1 MGMKVA
7 KFGGSSLADA
17 AQFKK
22 VREILFSDADRRI
35 VVPSAPGKRGATD
48 IKVTDLFYQC
58 NRLAASGSDFA
69 SAFDTI
75 RARYH
80 GIAQELGLTV
90 DLDGYLDEVSRNIQ
104 LGAGAD
110 YAASRGE
117 YLNGILVADYLGWD
131 FVDPQQGIFFD
142 EEGRLDSD
150 KTQEKLSALLA
161 ALPNVKRK
169 RRTSPMHMRTKKWA
183 KPELA
188 VCPYFTDEAETK
200 RGHWREQFEQDGP
213 LYLELGCG
221 KGVSTAAMVKDNPQI
236 NYVVMDITCN
246 VLGDTRRNI
255 EKAFDGEP
263 VKNVMIARYD
273 ISYIEKVFAPE
284 DRVERI
290 YINFCNPWT
299 KRPKYAKRRL
309 THRDF
314 LLRYRQVL
322 RDGGEIHFK
331 TDNVGLFAFSV
342 TEFPFGGFT
351 PTQVTHDLHKDGI
364 CGIMTDYEEKFHNQG
379 TKINRCVAV
388 KTELPPQPAA
398 PEQPDGAEENDAPD
412 QEA

>member
-1 MGMKVA
+1 
-7 KFGGSSLADA
+7 
-17 AQFKK
+17 
-22 VREILFSDADRRI
+22 
-35 VVPSAPGKRGATD
+35 
-48 IKVTDLFYQC
+48 
-58 NRLAASGSDFA
+58 
-69 SAFDTI
+69 
-75 RARYH
+75 
-80 GIAQELGLTV
+80 
-90 DLDGYLDEVSRNIQ
+90 
-104 LGAGAD
+104 
-110 YAASRGE
+110 
-117 YLNGILVADYLGWD
+117 
-131 FVDPQQGIFFD
+131 
-142 EEGRLDSD
+142 
-150 KTQEKLSALLA
+150 
-161 ALPNVKRK
+161 
-169 RRTSPMHMRTKKWA
+169 MHMRTKKWA

-309 THRDF
+309 THPRQLMQYRDF
-314 LLRYRQVL
+314 LV
-322 RDGGEIHFK
+322 DGGEIWFK
-331 TDNVGLFAFSV
+331 TDDTALF
-342 TEFPFGGFT
+342 TESMPYFDACGFELRYLT
-351 PTQVTHDLHKDGI
+351 SDLHAAGVTPNYISEHEMKFTALGVPIKFARFVKKPGRVELDPVRWVMPGAFARLREA
-364 CGIMTDYEEKFHNQG
+364 DEADEE
-379 TKINRCVAV
+379 
-388 KTELPPQPAA
+388 
-398 PEQPDGAEENDAPD
+398 
-412 QEA
+412 